1 MTISETKKT
10 IVMGV
15 INITPDSFS
24 DGGKYNT
31 LEKALYHA
39 DKLINEGADI
49 LDIGGESTRPYS
61 KPVSLEEELDRV
73 IPVIEN
79 LKKITDIP
87 LSIDTNKSVVAEA
100 ALLSGASII
109 NDVSAMTFDP
119 RMADIASQANCPVIL
134 MHMLGTPE
142 NMQNNPSYSHL
153 LNELMD
159 FFKERIEFSL
169 KKGIKKENIILDPGI
184 GFGKTIEHN
193 LLIIKN
199 LELLKSLECPILI
212 GTSRKT
218 FIRKLVKKD
227 DLPNDKDV
235 ITGSVA
241 SVCAAALNGA
251 KIVRVHDVK
260 ETKAALK
267 IIDAIKNV

>member
-1 MTISETKKT
+1 MINFKTKKT
-10 IVMGV
+10 LVMGV

-31 LEKALYHA
+31 LEKALLHA
-39 DKLINEGADI
+39 KQLINDGADI
-49 LDIGGESTRPYS
+49 LDVGGESTRPFS

-79 LKKITDIP
+79 LKKITEIP
-87 LSIDTNKSVVAEA
+87 ISIDTNKAVVAKK
-100 ALLSGASII
+100 ALFAGASII
-109 NDVSAMTFDP
+109 NDISAMTFDP
-119 RMADIASQANCPVIL
+119 KMADVASQSNCPIIL

-142 NMQNNPSYSHL
+142 NMQNNPLYTDLFDEL
-153 LNELMD
+153 LK
-159 FFKERIEFSL
+159 FFKERIQYSL

-184 GFGKTIEHN
+184 GFGKTLEHN

-199 LELLKSLECPILI
+199 LEILSNLELPVLI

-235 ITGSVA
+235 VTGSVA
-241 SVCAAALNGA
+241 SVCAGVLNGA

-267 IIDAIKNV
+267 IIDALKNV